1 MMNSKAIRPN
11 VAPKDGNMGFDVAVC
26 EAMLPAEIVDKN
38 VERMCKEV

>member
-1 MMNSKAIRPN
+1 MNSKAIRRK
-11 VAPKDGNMGFDVAVC
+11 VAPIDGNMGFDVAVC